1 MATVT
6 AIIKKDLSNHPEID
20 TLTFIPAK
28 KKSETTNISRL
39 NLYTRYIKNAFPNA
53 TITPGTNQSIEV
65 KLNNNSTPKYDFT
78 GIDTP
83 GDPTM

>member
-1 MATVT
+1 MATVA
-6 AIIKKDLSNHPEID
+6 AIIKKDLNNHPEID
-20 TLTFIPAK
+20 TLTFTPAK

-39 NLYTRYIKNAFPNA
+39 NVYARYIKNAFPNA
-53 TITPGTNQSIEV
+53 TITPGPNQSVKV
-65 KLNNNSTPKYDFT
+65 KLNNNSTTKYDFT